1 MSSDKEH
8 IDDIFKNHFEDYEPT
23 PAGNVW
29 SRVKSGLG
37 NNSNEETLYS
47 KFDKHQPQPPA
58 WVWASLSNIL
68 KGRQRINLYKRIAA
82 ASLFFITL
90 GGLIASQFAANS
102 AIDSLFSF
110 ENDDNVFVKTR
121 PIKPV
126 IEQQQFT
133 NHSNLVSHPTPKN
146 YLSYNQTQPTIKNII
161 SSNAMLPVVQNVSL
175 NNNSILLNNEMPVIA
190 LEVLEIQ
197 VPEIPSLESIFVNAS
212 VPALASGIP
221 NFPQNNFNYK
231 APRYKKPSN
240 IETYIEIFGGVSN
253 TFRNL
258 DSKLDANVASI
269 RKESEKASNGTQ
281 WGIKFNI
288 IKNNLSFT
296 NGLTVS
302 QYNYTGTYAFQ
313 TQDIVNIHPYFSTN
327 NPKAF
332 IQEDYFDTVN
342 QNKNKNVLTTYKF
355 ISLNTSVGYV
365 INASKRISIIPT
377 IGVSAGYLLRALGPK
392 LNAGKPTEYAKMV
405 EANSLSLNQRMMISS
420 AIALKVN
427 FKLCTHFKLGV
438 EPYMSSQ
445 INKQETTSP
454 LGGQQLTAK
463 GVNLSLSYK
472 F

>member
-23 PAGNVW
+23 PPGNVW

-37 NNSNEETLYS
+37 NSNGEETLYN

-68 KGRQRINLYKRIAA
+68 KGRQRIKLYKRIAA

-90 GGLIASQFAANS
+90 GGLIASQFAASNT
-102 AIDSLFSF
+102 IDSLFSF
-110 ENDDNVFVKTR
+110 EKDDNVIVKTR

-126 IEQQQFT
+126 IAQQQII
-133 NHSNLVSHPTPKN
+133 NHSNLVSHPYPKN
-146 YLSYNQTQPTIKNII
+146 YISYNQTQPTIKNII
-161 SSNAMLPVVQNVSL
+161 TSNVMLPVLENVSL
-175 NNNSILLNNEMPVIA
+175 NNNSILLNNEVPVIA
-190 LEVLEIQ
+190 PEVMDIQ
-197 VPEIPSLESIFVNAS
+197 APEISSLESIFAS
-212 VPALASGIP
+212 ATVPILAPGIP

-240 IETYIEIFGGVSN
+240 IEINIEIFGGVAN
-253 TFRNL
+253 TFRNV
-258 DSKLDANVASI
+258 DRKLDANVASI
-269 RKESEKASNGTQ
+269 RKESEKASNGSQ

-288 IKNNLSFT
+288 IKNKLSFT

-302 QYNYTGTYAFQ
+302 QYHYTGTYVFQ
-313 TQDIVNIHPYFSTN
+313 TKDIVNIHPYFSTN

-342 QNKNKNVLTTYKF
+342 HNKNKNVLTTYKF
-355 ISLNTSVGYV
+355 ISLNTSMGYV

-377 IGVSAGYLLRALGPK
+377 IGVSAGYLLSDLGPK
-392 LNAGKPTEYAKMV
+392 LNAGKPTEYTKMV

-427 FKLCTHFKLGV
+427 FKLCTHIKLGV

-445 INKQETTSP
+445 INKQEATSP
-454 LGGQQLTAK
+454 LGGQKLTAK